1 MDFSKMT
8 LKEAAKFGF
17 LMGLAS
23 PILLFSPL
31 DLSPRDKTEK
41 SINDKLAQDELRII
55 SDYERANVTTG

>member
-23 PILLFSPL
+23 PILLFSPI
-31 DLSPRDKTEK
+31 DLSSRDKTEK
-41 SINDKLAQDELRII
+41 SVSDELAQDELRII
-55 SDYERANVTTG
+55 SDYERANITAG

>member
-23 PILLFSPL
+23 PILLFSPI
-31 DLSPRDKTEK
+31 DFSPRDKTEK
-41 SINDKLAQDELRII
+41 SVSDELAQDELRII
-55 SDYERANVTTG
+55 SDYERANITAG